1 MKEIGEKLREERL
14 DIGISIEEAAEDLK
28 MRPSQI
34 ENIEEGNM
42 EAFQD
47 IFYLKYFIRDYSKYL
62 GLDYEEMV
70 DEFNEFLFDY
80 TSKISL
86 DDIKEA
92 QKKNNKNEKSKKISS
107 PYTLERR
114 RRLNITPLIIYIF
127 IIITVIVGLYFY
139 FKSENDDFNDN
150 SIIINCISN
159 KEVYVWIYQIN

>member
-14 DIGISIEEAAEDLK
+14 SIGISIEEAAEDLK
-28 MRPSQI
+28 MRPIQI

-62 GLDYEEMV
+62 GLKYEEMV

-92 QKKNNKNEKSKKISS
+92 RKKADKTEKTNKILS
-107 PYTLERR
+107 PYTLEPRR
-114 RRLNITPLIIYIF
+114 RINITPLIIYIL
-127 IIITVIVGLYFY
+127 IIALVMVGLYIY
-139 FKSENDDFNDN
+139 FRNEQDEFNNN
-150 SIIINCISN
+150 SIVINTKN
-159 KEVYVWIYQIN
+159 

>member
-159 KEVYVWIYQIN
+159 KEVYV

>member
-14 DIGISIEEAAEDLK
+14 SIGISIEEAAEDLK
-28 MRPSQI
+28 MRPIQI

-42 EAFQD
+42 SAFQD

-62 GLDYEEMV
+62 GLKYEDIV

-92 QKKNNKNEKSKKISS
+92 QKKSNEKEKTKKITS

-114 RRLNITPLIIYIF
+114 NRIDVTPIVVYILIIIL
-127 IIITVIVGLYFY
+127 VVVGVYMYL
-139 FKSENDDFNDN
+139 KSEQDDFNNN
-150 SIIINCISN
+150 SIVIN
-159 KEVYVWIYQIN
+159 EINRRVL

>member
-14 DIGISIEEAAEDLK
+14 SIGISIEEAAEDLK
-28 MRPSQI
+28 MRPIQI

-62 GLDYEEMV
+62 GLKYEEMV

-92 QKKNNKNEKSKKISS
+92 RKKADKIEKTNKISS
-107 PYTLERR
+107 PYTLEPRR
-114 RRLNITPLIIYIF
+114 RINITPLIIYIL
-127 IIITVIVGLYFY
+127 IIALVIVGLYVY
-139 FKSENDDFNDN
+139 FRNEQDEFNNN
-150 SIIINCISN
+150 SIVINTKN
-159 KEVYVWIYQIN
+159 

>member
-14 DIGISIEEAAEDLK
+14 SIGISIEEAAEDLK
-28 MRPSQI
+28 MRPIQI

-62 GLDYEEMV
+62 GLKYEEMV

-92 QKKNNKNEKSKKISS
+92 RKKADKTEKTNKISS
-107 PYTLERR
+107 PYTLEPRR
-114 RRLNITPLIIYIF
+114 RINITPLIIYIL
-127 IIITVIVGLYFY
+127 IIALVMVGLYVY
-139 FKSENDDFNDN
+139 FRNEQDEFNNN
-150 SIIINCISN
+150 SIVINTKN
-159 KEVYVWIYQIN
+159 

>member
-14 DIGISIEEAAEDLK
+14 SIGISIEEAAEDLK
-28 MRPSQI
+28 MRPIQI

-62 GLDYEEMV
+62 GLKYEEMV

-92 QKKNNKNEKSKKISS
+92 RKKADKTEKINKISS
-107 PYTLERR
+107 PYTLEPRR
-114 RRLNITPLIIYIF
+114 RINITPLIIYIL
-127 IIITVIVGLYFY
+127 IITLVIVGLYVY
-139 FKSENDDFNDN
+139 FRNEQDEFNNN
-150 SIIINCISN
+150 SIVINT
-159 KEVYVWIYQIN
+159 IN

>member
-14 DIGISIEEAAEDLK
+14 SIGISIEEAAEDLK
-28 MRPSQI
+28 MRPIQI

-42 EAFQD
+42 SAFQD

-62 GLDYEEMV
+62 GLKYEDIV

-92 QKKNNKNEKSKKISS
+92 QKKSKNKEKTKKISS

-114 RRLNITPLIIYIF
+114 NRINVTPIVVYILIIIL
-127 IIITVIVGLYFY
+127 VIVGVYMYL
-139 FKSENDDFNDN
+139 KSEQDDFNNN
-150 SIIINCISN
+150 SIVIN
-159 KEVYVWIYQIN
+159 EINRRVL

>member
-14 DIGISIEEAAEDLK
+14 SIGISIEEAAEDLK
-28 MRPSQI
+28 MRPIQI

-62 GLDYEEMV
+62 GLKYEEMV

-92 QKKNNKNEKSKKISS
+92 RKKADKTEKTNKILS
-107 PYTLERR
+107 PYTLEPRR
-114 RRLNITPLIIYIF
+114 RINITPLIIYIL
-127 IIITVIVGLYFY
+127 IIALVIVGLYVY
-139 FKSENDDFNDN
+139 FRNEQDEFNNN
-150 SIIINCISN
+150 SIVINTKN
-159 KEVYVWIYQIN
+159 

>member
-14 DIGISIEEAAEDLK
+14 SIGISIEEAAEDLK
-28 MRPSQI
+28 MRPIQI

-42 EAFQD
+42 SAFQD

-62 GLDYEEMV
+62 GLKYEDIV

-92 QKKNNKNEKSKKISS
+92 QKKSNDKEKTKKISS

-114 RRLNITPLIIYIF
+114 NRINVTPIVVYILIIIL
-127 IIITVIVGLYFY
+127 VIVGVYMYL
-139 FKSENDDFNDN
+139 KSEQDDFNN
-150 SIIINCISN
+150 NTIIIND
-159 KEVYVWIYQIN
+159 INRRIL

>member
-14 DIGISIEEAAEDLK
+14 SIGISIEEAAEDLK
-28 MRPSQI
+28 MRPIQI

-62 GLDYEEMV
+62 GLKYEEMV

-92 QKKNNKNEKSKKISS
+92 QKKENKKEKSNKIAS

-114 RRLNITPLIIYIF
+114 PRINITPLVIYIF
-127 IIITVIVGLYFY
+127 IIILVITGLYFY
-139 FKSENDDFNDN
+139 FRNEQDEFNDN
-150 SIIINCISN
+150 SIVINT
-159 KEVYVWIYQIN
+159 IN

>member
-1 MKEIGEKLREERL
+1 MKEIGEKLKEERL
-14 DIGISIEEAAEDLK
+14 SIGISIEEVAEDLK
-28 MRPSQI
+28 MRPTQI
-34 ENIEEGNM
+34 ENIEDGKM

-92 QKKNNKNEKSKKISS
+92 KKKFDKKEKEKKIMS
-107 PYTLERR
+107 PYTLEQKRKIN
-114 RRLNITPLIIYIF
+114 LIPLLIYIT
-127 IIITVIVGLYFY
+127 IVILVITGLYY
-139 FKSENDDFNDN
+139 YLKGDHEEFNDN
-150 SIIINCISN
+150 SIAISYY
-159 KEVYVWIYQIN
+159 ELGGIA

>member
-1 MKEIGEKLREERL
+1 
-14 DIGISIEEAAEDLK
+14 
-28 MRPSQI
+28 MRPIQI

-62 GLDYEEMV
+62 GLKYEEMV

-92 QKKNNKNEKSKKISS
+92 RKKADKTEKTNKILS
-107 PYTLERR
+107 PYTLEPRR
-114 RRLNITPLIIYIF
+114 RINITPLIIYIL
-127 IIITVIVGLYFY
+127 IIALVMVGLYVY
-139 FKSENDDFNDN
+139 FRNEQDEFNNN
-150 SIIINCISN
+150 SIVINTKN
-159 KEVYVWIYQIN
+159 

>member
-14 DIGISIEEAAEDLK
+14 SIGISIEEAAEDLK
-28 MRPSQI
+28 MRPIQI

-62 GLDYEEMV
+62 GLKYEEMV

-92 QKKNNKNEKSKKISS
+92 RKKADKTEKTNKILS
-107 PYTLERR
+107 PYTLEPRR
-114 RRLNITPLIIYIF
+114 RINITPLIIYIL
-127 IIITVIVGLYFY
+127 IIALVMVGLYVY
-139 FKSENDDFNDN
+139 FRNEQDEFNNN
-150 SIIINCISN
+150 SIVINTKN
-159 KEVYVWIYQIN
+159 

>member
-1 MKEIGEKLREERL
+1 LKEIGEKLREERL
-14 DIGISIEEAAEDLK
+14 SIGISIEEAAEDLK
-28 MRPSQI
+28 MRPIQI

-42 EAFQD
+42 SAFQD

-62 GLDYEEMV
+62 GLKYEDIV

-92 QKKNNKNEKSKKISS
+92 QKKSNEKEKTKKITS

-114 RRLNITPLIIYIF
+114 NRIDVTPIVVYILIIIL
-127 IIITVIVGLYFY
+127 VVVGVYMYL
-139 FKSENDDFNDN
+139 KSEQDDFNNN
-150 SIIINCISN
+150 SIVIN
-159 KEVYVWIYQIN
+159 EINRRVL